1 VTPGSAELALAYR
14 TQTVVARSPRLA
26 DGSDLIVGGL
36 PARRTY
42 LRFAVPSRFVDSVD
56 VVRASLLLTQR
67 PSGAADPLDTGVT
80 IRPLAVLATNEVTDL
95 IRASELATNAVGLD
109 TLRLNP
115 TGTGVRALP
124 VVNLVRAW
132 RVLPAG
138 TPRALVLRS
147 ALEGA
152 QAAEVRFYSIEAP
165 AGLRPRLRLSY
176 VPRTN
181 FGLP

>member
-1 VTPGSAELALAYR
+1 V
-14 TQTVVARSPRLA
+14 
-26 DGSDLIVGGL
+26 
-36 PARRTY
+36 
-42 LRFAVPSRFVDSVD
+42 F
-56 VVRASLLLTQR
+56 
-67 PSGAADPLDTGVT
+67 
-80 IRPLAVLATNEVTDL
+80 
-95 IRASELATNAVGLD
+95 
-109 TLRLNP
+109 
-115 TGTGVRALP
+115 P

-132 RVLPAG
+132 RSLPSN
-138 TPRALVLRS
+138 TPRALVLRA